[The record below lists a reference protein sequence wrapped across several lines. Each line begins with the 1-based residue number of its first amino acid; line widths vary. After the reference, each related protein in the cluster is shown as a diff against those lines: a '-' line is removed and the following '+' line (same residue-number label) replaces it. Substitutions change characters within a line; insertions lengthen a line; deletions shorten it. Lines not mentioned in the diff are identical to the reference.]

1 MQANIDLLHIHF
13 IDSFFNTNSI
23 RISGFKSIQANFD
36 LLHIHFID
44 LFLNRNLIRMSGFKS
59 KQQILIY
66 YIYTLLIFF

>member
-44 LFLNRNLIRMSGFKS
+44 LFLI
-59 KQQILIY
+59 QIQ
-66 YIYTLLIFF
+66 